1 MVVCKLEPVDT
12 EARPDCS
19 ASESGTSSSVPSGEV
34 PLFSCEKQRGLL
46 SQFTW
51 VGMGWALSRQTKKV
65 RPAESVCKNDP
76 VAGSPTTT
84 LLRLHLPLS
93 FKIWETSLENIRQSR
108 QDPRSEYLTGKL
120 NR

>member
-1 MVVCKLEPVDT
+1 MTGRHTIKVYRTVILLVGGCWML
-12 EARPDCS
+12 RL
-19 ASESGTSSSVPSGEV
+19 
-34 PLFSCEKQRGLL
+34 LFFERKRKGI
-46 SQFTW
+46 
-51 VGMGWALSRQTKKV
+51 
-65 RPAESVCKNDP
+65 KNDP
-76 VAGSPTTT
+76 AAGSPTAT

>member
-1 MVVCKLEPVDT
+1 MPTD
-12 EARPDCS
+12 P
-19 ASESGTSSSVPSGEV
+19 
-34 PLFSCEKQRGLL
+34 
-46 SQFTW
+46 
-51 VGMGWALSRQTKKV
+51 QTNGVLQTGV
-65 RPAESVCKNDP
+65 RPAGIANDPAATLLVGWYGWLGARAQLLRTEAAPHCKNDP

-108 QDPRSEYLTGKL
+108 QNSRSEYLTGKL